1 MTKYAMAFLALPNRE
16 MGNWRKIEE
25 TVVCPRFPVSPFSP
39 PFSPGQQKK
48 AAPTGAAL
56 IAVVA
61 VAIIFCD
68 G

>member
-1 MTKYAMAFLALPNRE
+1 MAFLALPNRE

-25 TVVCPRFPVSPFSP
+25 TVVCPRFPGPRFPSPFS
-39 PFSPGQQKK
+39 GQQKK